1 MAFRRKS
8 LMAGL
13 RWFSDGKERKN
24 EAVIIIDELLVSLSE
39 DSKYIPLKEFFLFYR
54 KELESSG
61 TSTPLVL
68 SRMNVEL
75 SNILIEN
82 KLQLSDKQ
90 SEQLKRL
97 RSLSNIRYGY

>member
-1 MAFRRKS
+1 
-8 LMAGL
+8 MAGL
-13 RWFSDGKERKN
+13 RWFSGGKERKN

-39 DSKYIPLKEFFLFYR
+39 DSKYIPLKEFFFFFF

>member
-1 MAFRRKS
+1 
-8 LMAGL
+8 MAGL
-13 RWFSDGKERKN
+13 RWFSGGKERKN

-39 DSKYIPLKEFFLFYR
+39 DSKYIRLKEFFLFYR

>member
-13 RWFSDGKERKN
+13 RWFSGGKERKN

-97 RSLSNIRYGY
+97 RNLSNIRYGY

>member
-8 LMAGL
+8 LRAGL
-13 RWFSDGKERKN
+13 RWFSGGKERKN

-68 SRMNVEL
+68 SRVNVEL

>member
-1 MAFRRKS
+1 MV
-8 LMAGL
+8 GL
-13 RWFSDGKERKN
+13 RWFSGGKERKN
-24 EAVIIIDELLVSLSE
+24 EAVIIIDELLVSLNE
-39 DSKYIPLKEFFLFYR
+39 DSKYTPLKEFFLFYR

>member
-1 MAFRRKS
+1 
-8 LMAGL
+8 MAGL
-13 RWFSDGKERKN
+13 RWFSGGKERKN

-61 TSTPLVL
+61 TPTPLVL

>member
-1 MAFRRKS
+1 MVDLK
-8 LMAGL
+8 
-13 RWFSDGKERKN
+13 WFSGGKERKN
-24 EAVIIIDELLVSLSE
+24 EAVVIIDELLVSLGE
-39 DSKYIPLKEFFLFYR
+39 DSKYIPLKKFFLFYR

-75 SNILIEN
+75 SNILVEN
-82 KLQLSDKQ
+82 KLQLSDAQ
-90 SEQLKRL
+90 SKQLKRL